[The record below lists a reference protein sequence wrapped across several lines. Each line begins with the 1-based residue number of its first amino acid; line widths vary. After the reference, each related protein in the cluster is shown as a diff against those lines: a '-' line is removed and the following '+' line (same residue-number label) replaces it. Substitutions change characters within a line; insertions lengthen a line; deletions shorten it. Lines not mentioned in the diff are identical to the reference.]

1 MNYSSNILTAENIIH
16 DIYKYIFIRRTCR
29 TRLYAAKTFFIF
41 FDHDEIESVRV
52 HKAQSSPII
61 WSDLIEKHNN
71 NNNYNNYIVINENK
85 FVYIN
90 I

>member
-1 MNYSSNILTAENIIH
+1 MIYINIYLYVERVGH
-16 DIYKYIFIRRTCR
+16 DYMLPKH
-29 TRLYAAKTFFIF
+29 FFIF